1 MCVIIKLSISK
12 AFTGVIIALSCTGG
26 ILVLCLIFTIILL
39 LNKKKKIE
47 GWLNERL

>member
-1 MCVIIKLSISK
+1 MDSLDGMWQK

-26 ILVLCLIFTIILL
+26 IFELCLIFTIILL
-39 LNKKKKIE
+39 PNKKKKIE